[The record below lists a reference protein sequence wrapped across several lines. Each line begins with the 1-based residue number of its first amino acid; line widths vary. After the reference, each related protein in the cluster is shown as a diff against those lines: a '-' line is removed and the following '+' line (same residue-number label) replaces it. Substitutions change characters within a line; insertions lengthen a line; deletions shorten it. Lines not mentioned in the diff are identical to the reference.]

1 MSKSRHVCLKCGGT
15 EFYTV
20 AHIVQEWRVDADGD
34 FIAVGSECLEVTA
47 DPDDGNIWEC
57 GTCGMEGELANT
69 AFTSSA
75 VSQCARFMAKNI
87 GREYNNN
94 SLNTKA
100 VLETVDRIYGR
111 ELRNAVIAC
120 TLINNEGDGR
130 IASKNAEWANQVK
143 LPPNMSRIGIIGGD
157 LTCHGCHIGL
167 VDLLA
172 SEARR

>member
-1 MSKSRHVCLKCGGT
+1 MSSKHVCLECGGT

-20 AHIVQEWRVDADGD
+20 IHIAQNVLVDAEGNL
-34 FIAVGSECLEVTA
+34 IAVAEECTKVLE
-47 DPDDGNIWEC
+47 PPNDGNDWQC
-57 GTCGMEGELANT
+57 RTCGMEGEVANT

-75 VSQCARFMAKNI
+75 VSQCARIMAKNI
-87 GREYNNN
+87 GREYNNF

-111 ELRNAVIAC
+111 DLRNAVIAC

-143 LPPNMSRIGIIGGD
+143 LPPNMTRIGIIGGD